1 MKQKKKVHILID
13 NASRLDF
20 FQRVLNNENTTPS
33 CVFHSNIYTY
43 VLAKTKKHPGSHI
56 LLRQSKVKKN
66 TAQSSIE
73 EIKGQREYQYGINI
87 SNFKKLVE
95 PSDEL
100 WVFSGFQYVALEIKT
115 THHNIRYFE
124 IANFPN
130 KYQSSYT
137 GVNADADH
145 NHKIEE
151 LRTTHTVTPREIELL
166 KTQLLTFRPPHVDS
180 SILSKAL
187 EQFVNLIGFHCLK
200 TTAPHSSPLQQLQKA
215 IEIHRVRKIIHN
227 HKHLQRPSN
236 FNLFIGQVAQDSQTL
251 FQSNTNAIDS
261 IKKAHQD
268 SESKGLP
275 LIVRLHPGEKQL
287 CVIQEQTRFCKQEG
301 ILICNQGALL
311 ESVLQ
316 SEHIYTI
323 NSTGGLHS
331 LLLEKPVTLYGNS
344 FYQDWKASDVV
355 LYHQH
360 LLQELHSPNS

>member
-1 MKQKKKVHILID
+1 MKKKKIIHILID
-13 NASRLDF
+13 NATRLEF
-20 FQRVLNNENTTPS
+20 FQRVLNNENTIPC
-33 CVFHSNIYTY
+33 CVLHSNLYSY
-43 VLAKTKKHPGSHI
+43 VLAKAQKYPGNHI
-56 LLRQSKVKKN
+56 LLRQSKAKKN
-66 TAQSSIE
+66 KVPLSIE
-73 EIKGQREYQYGINI
+73 EIKGQRGYQYGINLVNFNKLI
-87 SNFKKLVE
+87 GSN
-95 PSDEL
+95 DEL
-100 WVFSGFQYVALEIKT
+100 WVFSGFQYVALEIKAV
-115 THHNIRYFE
+115 HNNVRYFE

-137 GVNADADH
+137 GINADADH

-151 LRTTHTVTPREIELL
+151 LRKTHTVTPREVERL
-166 KTQLLTFRPPHVDS
+166 KTKLLTFRPPHVDS

-187 EQFVNLIGFHCLK
+187 EQFVNLIGFYCLK
-200 TTAPHSSPLQQLQKA
+200 TAAPHSSPLQQLKTA
-215 IEIHRVRKIIHN
+215 IEIYRVRKVIHS
-227 HKHLQRPSN
+227 HKSLQRPSN

-251 FQSNTNAIDS
+251 FQSNTNAINS

-287 CVIQEQTRFCKQEG
+287 CAIQEQIHFCKQEG

-355 LYHQH
+355 LYHQY
-360 LLQELHSPNS
+360 LLQELHSPIP